1 MSDIAG
7 IACRCPLPKDDFD
20 MAWDSIKLA
29 ADVRVRL
36 LSHALLSFTV
46 RQKLPFE
53 LAPLHGLILLKGPP
67 GTGKTTL
74 ARGLANQVA
83 KHLPRAKI
91 NYIEIDPHALTSS
104 SLGRSQQAVVK
115 LFEQTIPELAIGGAT
130 VVLLDEVETL
140 GVDRQKLSLEAN
152 PIDVHRA
159 TDAVLTGID
168 RLAQQH
174 KNVLLIATTN
184 FAKAVDAALLSRAD
198 HIEEIGLPGA
208 EARRE
213 IILDTLRA
221 VATVWKDVRALEADV
236 DRLAGAADGL
246 DGRRIRKAIFA
257 AAASDIETAKDPN
270 KLSRVQIE
278 HAFAHAIATLKEI
291 AQ

>member
-1 MSDIAG
+1 
-7 IACRCPLPKDDFD
+7 
-20 MAWDSIKLA
+20 
-29 ADVRVRL
+29 VR
-36 LSHALLSFTV
+36 ASF
-46 RQKLPFE
+46 F
-53 LAPLHGLILLKGPP
+53 PP

-74 ARGLANQVA
+74 ARGLANEVA
-83 KHLPRAKI
+83 KHLPRTKTR
-91 NYIEIDPHALTSS
+91 YVEIDPHGLTSS

-115 LFEQTIPELAIGGAT
+115 LFEHTIPELAIDGVT
-130 VVLLDEVETL
+130 VVLLDELETL

-184 FAKAVDAALLSRAD
+184 FPKAVDAALLSRAD
-198 HIEEIGLPGA
+198 HVEPIGLPGE

-236 DRLAGAADGL
+236 DRLAEAAEGL

-257 AAASDIETAKDPN
+257 AAASNIETAKDPN
-270 KLSRVQIE
+270 KLSRAQIE
-278 HAFAHAIATLKEI
+278 GAFAHAIATLKDME
-291 AQ
+291 Q